1 MGTPASGFDKIVQA
15 YTNAQKRKFEY
26 EKEQAQLKGEL
37 LKERSRQES
46 QKELARYQSQ
56 LRGQEYMQKVAH
68 PTLPQQTQAEAHRA
82 SARSAQRTQAMK
94 GQEMRSARHEEVMRK
109 KIEDMYSRGEK
120 VHPGLAKKYGYHVKP
135 EKVDE
140 KQAML
145 TRDLTK
151 PLETEGLQTREKRSL
166 LGQDWLAR
174 DVQRPGS

>member
-109 KIEDMYSRGEK
+109 KIEDMYSRS
-120 VHPGLAKKYGYHVKP
+120 KYT
-135 EKVDE
+135 
-140 KQAML
+140 L
-145 TRDLTK
+145 
-151 PLETEGLQTREKRSL
+151 
-166 LGQDWLAR
+166 
-174 DVQRPGS
+174 